1 MSNYQLAQINIAH
14 AIDNLDSNTLAG
26 FVSRLDE
33 INLLAESSPGYVW
46 RVVPGEDPG
55 YKPGYTD
62 PRMIVNLSVWESIES
77 LKAFVYQSTHLELIQ
92 QKSDWFD
99 AMNMAHLALWWVPA
113 GTQPTEQ
120 DGIERL
126 NYLRENGPSEYAFSI
141 AQPHPMPS

>member
-14 AIDNLDSNTLAG
+14 AIDNLDSNKLAG